1 MSAPVEPT
9 PDNLHV
15 ALTIIGT
22 LATAIAGLMAHGVSK
37 RGKESSKTQRLRD
50 QLADANL
57 KALKAELLREVE
69 AQRGDFK
76 QLEAIVKAHL
86 VNSDKLLVQQADKF
100 LAALKGI
107 QAMHRRG
114 DERMQKLEEMYKEI
128 HHFCE
133 RIRPGD

>member
-1 MSAPVEPT
+1 MAVPES

-15 ALTIIGT
+15 ALTVIGT
-22 LATAIAGLMAHGVSK
+22 LATAIAGFMAHGVSR
-37 RGKESSKTQRLRD
+37 RGKESSNTQRLRD
-50 QLADANL
+50 QLQDANM

-76 QLEAIVKAHL
+76 QLEAIVKAHML
-86 VNSDKLLVQQADKF
+86 NADKLLLAQGDKF

-114 DERMQKLEEMYKEI
+114 DERLQKLEEMYREI

-133 RIRPGD
+133 RIK